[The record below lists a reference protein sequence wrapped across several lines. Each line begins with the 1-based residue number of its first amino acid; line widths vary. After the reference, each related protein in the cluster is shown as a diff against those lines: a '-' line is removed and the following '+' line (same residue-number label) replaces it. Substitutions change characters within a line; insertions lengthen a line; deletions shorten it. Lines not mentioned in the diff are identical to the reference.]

1 MGSDYLFSF
10 PVAFRQTRRASTDC
24 ACPPIWIV
32 RFRLRLDENAA
43 YVGFLLAHDK
53 GDGRAVMG
61 EPVLVAACSLFQKI
75 GGLEGDMLPIE

>member
-1 MGSDYLFSF
+1 M
-10 PVAFRQTRRASTDC
+10 
-24 ACPPIWIV
+24 